1 MIQLQQMLQ
10 MLMQNKLQ
18 QIPQQTMT
26 QMENQLKR
34 LNPQAYNEYQQ
45 ARKNNDDP
53 NEYLN
58 RVVDGFNPQ
67 QKQQWNSMMGMFNQ
81 QPNNVINTKK

>member
-1 MIQLQQMLQ
+1 M
-10 MLMQNKLQ
+10 
-18 QIPQQTMT
+18 
-26 QMENQLKR
+26 KR

-45 ARKNNDDP
+45 ARKNNIDP

-58 RVVDGFNPQ
+58 KVVDGFNPQ

-81 QPNNVINTKK
+81 QPNNVINAKK